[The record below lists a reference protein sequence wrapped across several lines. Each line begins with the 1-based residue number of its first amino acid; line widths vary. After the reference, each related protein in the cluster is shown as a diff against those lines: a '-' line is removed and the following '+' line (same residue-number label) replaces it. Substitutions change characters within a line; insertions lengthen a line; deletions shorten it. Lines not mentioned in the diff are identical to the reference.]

1 LSGAP
6 PLLQH
11 EASPPVVAVSSSRP
25 AASPPAT
32 VGLSRTS
39 LNASSPAVLVATSE
53 DLDDEMAELMTIPR
67 LPFEFVDG
75 PATASRSPPPSR
87 DPVPPVRVAAVA
99 QTSFLDRKVA
109 RELVSGPPSPTGSV
123 SRIDR
128 SMVNKELAG
137 KGVVKWCSWCFE
149 YAPQRKLEE
158 RWVGRNAHECGNCL
172 NETCICLMCSEG
184 ACRSYGSTADK
195 LCFKCDGTF
204 NKTKVS

>member
-1 LSGAP
+1 M
-6 PLLQH
+6 
-11 EASPPVVAVSSSRP
+11 
-25 AASPPAT
+25 
-32 VGLSRTS
+32 
-39 LNASSPAVLVATSE
+39 LVASE
-53 DLDDEMAELMTIPR
+53 DFDDEMAELMTIPR

-75 PATASRSPPPSR
+75 PAPRSPPPSLA
-87 DPVPPVRVAAVA
+87 PASPAVAVA
-99 QTSFLDRKVA
+99 QASFRDHKVA
-109 RELVSGPPSPTGSV
+109 RELVSGPPSPTASV

-172 NETCICLMCSEG
+172 NETCNCLMCSEG

-204 NKTKVS
+204 NKTKVSF